1 MIHKSAIIAKSAKLD
16 SNVNVG
22 PFSIIGPEVEIES
35 GTSIGSHVVIEGPT
49 TIGKNNKFFSFSSIG
64 GDPQDKKYND
74 EKTFLEIGAVSYTHL
89 TLPTT

>member
-1 MIHKSAIIAKSAKLD
+1 MIHKSAIIDKSAKLD

-49 TIGKNNKFFSFSSIG
+49 TIGKNNKFFSFSS
-64 GDPQDKKYND
+64 NFFV
-74 EKTFLEIGAVSYTHL
+74 TFFFHFTVVSWH
-89 TLPTT
+89 

>member
-1 MIHKSAIIAKSAKLD
+1 MIHKSAIIDKSAKLD

-49 TIGKNNKFFSFSSIG
+49 TIGKNNKFFLFPVLEEIHRTKNIMM
-64 GDPQDKKYND
+64 KKL
-74 EKTFLEIGAVSYTHL
+74 F
-89 TLPTT
+89 